1 MESSNMNIVRNTF
14 LSNSVT
20 THVPCLNEKNTGIHN
35 PAFYIL
41 TNKPWT
47 KILRTV
53 FWNTPLLPK
62 AKSDFLPPRKDK
74 VKLK

>member
-1 MESSNMNIVRNTF
+1 MESSNMNTVSNTF

-20 THVPCLNEKNTGIHN
+20 THVPCLNEKYTGIHN

-53 FWNTPLLPK
+53 FWNTPLPQKPK
-62 AKSDFLPPRKDK
+62 VIFTTKKR
-74 VKLK
+74 